1 MIDIA
6 ISVFVMLA
14 GLAAL
19 GWAMSLSKPDKTREE
34 QIAECEKQRAEL
46 TVKIYQAST
55 DSEREDLLGK
65 RFRLDHTIEMMKRW

>member
-1 MIDIA
+1 MIDIT
-6 ISVFVMLA
+6 ISVIVILA

-19 GWAMSLSKPDKTREE
+19 EWAMSLSKPDKTREE

-46 TVKIYQAST
+46 TLKIYQAST

-65 RFRLDHTIEMMKRW
+65 RFRLDHRIEIMKRW